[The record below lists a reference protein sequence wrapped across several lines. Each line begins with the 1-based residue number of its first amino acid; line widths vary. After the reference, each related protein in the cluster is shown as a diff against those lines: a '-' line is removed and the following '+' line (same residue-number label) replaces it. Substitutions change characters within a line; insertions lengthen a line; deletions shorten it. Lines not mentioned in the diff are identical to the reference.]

1 MDCRRDLMPSA
12 AGQSRRE
19 RRCGRVLRWRRW
31 KGPPKG
37 RCQAAASPT
46 DGSSRSTWNSMV
58 ANELR
63 GVAVLRCGGAGGQT
77 QIIADSSAVR
87 LAEKE
92 AGGGECFL
100 LMRNL
105 GQHPRSSAIS

>member
-1 MDCRRDLMPSA
+1 
-12 AGQSRRE
+12 
-19 RRCGRVLRWRRW
+19 
-31 KGPPKG
+31 
-37 RCQAAASPT
+37 
-46 DGSSRSTWNSMV
+46 MV

-63 GVAVLRCGGAGGQT
+63 GVAVLRCGQT